1 MTPVPAALTHQP
13 PPRPHKM
20 SPQCIAA
27 SVVPASLTYGLLS
40 TAAPTRAVQ
49 EALILPQG
57 KKISVRTHGMRDG
70 PHIAWAARARATP
83 ESRRPLS
90 SCVLPA
96 AAARS
101 LASPPSGRLPFARN
115 VPTYRTPRAATH
127 GVNAQML
134 FSEEAPRCAQRLSS
148 RFAHGPA
155 DDAGFSPPRAPF
167 PLLFP
172 QSRAPDTPFRLG
184 ALPPTAVRTGCVAS
198 GIRAHGP
205 PNRARARAGAGVW
218 ASLAEVTLP
227 AAFFIEPPAFST
239 RRRRRNSFRHSLRAD
254 HSRLA
259 PPGLHA
265 GAVVRA
271 FPPSRSC
278 PCEGGVVVA
287 SDSPSGSAAG
297 GGWARRTCACPASQ
311 NGLLNGS
318 EPCQATPR
326 EGSRKV
332 VVSRSRYLPF
342 PGRNMELGSRPPRVA
357 PAPFVPCH

>member
-1 MTPVPAALTHQP
+1 MKLRRQSPRCAFLARYGSRLMTPVPAALTHQP

-49 EALILPQG
+49 AALILPQG
-57 KKISVRTHGMRDG
+57 KRISVRTHGMRDG

-101 LASPPSGRLPFARN
+101 LASPPSGRLLPFARN

-127 GVNAQML
+127 AVNAQML
-134 FSEEAPRCAQRLSS
+134 FSDEAPRCAQRLSS

-155 DDAGFSPPRAPF
+155 DDAGFSRPRAP
-167 PLLFP
+167 PS

-184 ALPPTAVRTGCVAS
+184 APPPTAVRTGCVAS

-205 PNRARARAGAGVW
+205 RACAGAGVW
-218 ASLAEVTLP
+218 ASLAEV
-227 AAFFIEPPAFST
+227 
-239 RRRRRNSFRHSLRAD
+239 D
-254 HSRLA
+254 D
-259 PPGLHA
+259 
-265 GAVVRA
+265 
-271 FPPSRSC
+271 FP
-278 PCEGGVVVA
+278 
-287 SDSPSGSAAG
+287 
-297 GGWARRTCACPASQ
+297 
-311 NGLLNGS
+311 
-318 EPCQATPR
+318 
-326 EGSRKV
+326 
-332 VVSRSRYLPF
+332 
-342 PGRNMELGSRPPRVA
+342 
-357 PAPFVPCH
+357 